1 MQADTGT
8 TRRDFLRTA
17 SAATAALGSFA
28 IIGRAQG
35 ADAEPLRA
43 GLIGCGRRGTG
54 AARNFLDA
62 DPAVKIVAMGDL
74 FPDQMETARKKMA
87 DWGDRTAVTDDTCF
101 TGFDAAEKV
110 LKCDIDLVLLCAP
123 PGFRPTHLRAAVEA
137 GKHVFMEKPAAT
149 CPAGVRSIIESGEMA
164 VKKGLSI
171 AAGTQRRHAP
181 NYRDMI
187 HRIHDDAIGD
197 IVAGS
202 CYWVG
207 DFGYY
212 PAVIREDG
220 WTDVEAQIRNWNYFT
235 WLSGDHIVEQHVHN
249 LDVMNWA
256 LRAHPLSCFAIGGR
270 QQRTGSE
277 FGHIYDHFAVE
288 FEYPGG
294 VRVQSLCRQNADTF
308 SRVGEHLVGTKG
320 TANPGK
326 DICTDKI
333 YKFKGE
339 DADPYVQEHV
349 HLIASIRDGKPI
361 NEARNVAES
370 TLAAIMGR
378 MSAYTGREVTWKWA
392 MEESKLD
399 LMPKPDIAFGAMAV
413 PDVAIPGVTKL
424 V

>member
-1 MQADTGT
+1 MQGDTGT
-8 TRRDFLRTA
+8 TRRDFLKTA
-17 SAATAALGSFA
+17 SAATAALGSFS

-35 ADAEPLRA
+35 QDAPPLRA
-43 GLIGCGRRGTG
+43 GLIGCGRRGVG
-54 AARNFLDA
+54 AARNLLDA
-62 DPAVKIVAMGDL
+62 DPAVKITAMGDL
-74 FPDQMETARKKMA
+74 FEDQLESARKKTA
-87 DWGDRTAVTDDTCF
+87 EWGDRVSVTDDTCF
-101 TGFDAAEKV
+101 FGFDAAEKV
-110 LKCDIDLVLLCAP
+110 VKCDVDLVLLCAP
-123 PGFRPTHLRAAVEA
+123 PGFRPAHLRAAVEA

-164 VKKGLSI
+164 AAKSLSI
-171 AAGTQRRHAP
+171 VAGTQRRHQP
-181 NYRDMI
+181 VYRDI
-187 HRIHDDAIGD
+187 IQRIHDGAIGD

-249 LDVMNWA
+249 IDIMNWA
-256 LRAHPLSCFAIGGR
+256 LNGHPVSCFALGGR

-288 FEYPGG
+288 FTYPGG
-294 VRVQSLCRQNADTF
+294 VRVQSLCRQNEDTF
-308 SRVGEHLVGTKG
+308 SRVAEYLVGTKG
-320 TANPGK
+320 TSNPGR
-326 DICTDKI
+326 DIAAGEI
-333 YKFKGE
+333 YRFRGE
-339 DADPYVQEHV
+339 EADPYVQEHKD
-349 HLIASIRDGKPI
+349 LIASIREGKPL

-370 TLAAIMGR
+370 TMAAIMGR
-378 MSAYTGREVTWKWA
+378 MSAYTDKEVTWKWA

-399 LMPKPDIAFGAMAV
+399 LMPKPDIAFGAMPV
-413 PDVAIPGVTKL
+413 PEVAIPGVTKL

>member
-1 MQADTGT
+1 MHGDTGT
-8 TRRDFLRTA
+8 TRRDFLKTA
-17 SAATAALGSFA
+17 SAATAALGTCA
-28 IIGRAQG
+28 VIGRAQG
-35 ADAEPLRA
+35 ADAAPLRA
-43 GLIGCGRRGTG
+43 GLIGCGRRGIG

-74 FPDQMETARKKMA
+74 FPEQIEAARKKMA
-87 DWGDRTAVTDDTCF
+87 EWGERVALTDDTCF
-101 TGFDAAEKV
+101 SGFDAAEKV
-110 LKCDIDLVLLCAP
+110 LKCDVDLVLLCAP
-123 PGFRPTHLRAAVEA
+123 PGFRPGHLRAAVEA

-149 CPAGVRSIIESGEMA
+149 CPAGIRSVIESGEMA
-164 VKKGLSI
+164 AAKNLSI
-171 AAGTQRRHAP
+171 VAGTQRRHQPAYLDIIP
-181 NYRDMI
+181 
-187 HRIHDDAIGD
+187 RIHDGAIGD
-197 IVAGS
+197 IVAAS
-202 CYWVG
+202 CCWVG
-207 DFGYY
+207 DYGYY

-249 LDVMNWA
+249 IDIMNWA
-256 LRAHPLSCFAIGGR
+256 LQGHPVSCFALGGR

-294 VRVQSLCRQNADTF
+294 VRVQSLCRQNEDTF

-320 TANPGK
+320 TSNPGK
-326 DICTDKI
+326 DIAGKEL
-333 YKFKGE
+333 YRFKGE
-339 DADPYVQEHV
+339 DADPYVKEHAD
-349 HLIASIRDGKPI
+349 LIASIRDGKPL

-370 TLAAIMGR
+370 TMAAIMGR
-378 MSAYTGREVTWKWA
+378 MSAYTGKQVTWKWA

-399 LMPKPDIAFGAMAV
+399 LMPKPDIAFGAMPV